1 MIFVIRNQNHDFVLL
16 TLLEKYWRS
25 LKSSLYRPYAEPECF
40 PATGCDEFNGMDL
53 ITLYGGDVLHRYF
66 YIEKKT
72 TEGGYKM
79 VQTLEDLVMAMF
91 DCAVTLSSPEGAR
104 DDVAESL
111 SKIGIEQPTI
121 FLSAAYTF
129 LMQHNKL
136 TGQNRAFVLSTV
148 NRVLEHSQ
156 TPEDLDEQQALLII
170 NLATQEMT
178 LSKEND
184 DWPLAACNVL
194 VTLAKRSRFVG
205 HVMEALLQKFPPG
218 QTSSPHRCIV
228 LALASVAEHNAI
240 GFVPFLTDVLSRAIS
255 VLPHIRMDT
264 YRYVWAHALRAFCES
279 VREYA
284 SASAATKIDACGG
297 SDDAEDGKT
306 YGERKTVQKNYADQ
320 MELAYDPVFS
330 WLSAKDI
337 KVRAEAANCVGELCL
352 MISPKHL
359 VDELRKLIPA
369 FLNLHRKIS
378 TDQHLGL
385 CRFLE
390 AACADESCPLD
401 AYLED
406 ILNAL
411 FPLVY
416 SVAEQTVASNVS
428 MHNQSE
434 AFRCFHVAATRFADK
449 IVYYLLHKMQSM
461 QDSSKLGAINIL
473 RHLLNSA
480 GPYIED
486 KRSLVILGLKPILL
500 AGSEG
505 LLSIRVKKAMCQL
518 CVALADH
525 EYIDVEGGNNVI
537 IFLVKNLIVQE
548 DETTK
553 KAIFPLEMEAADSA
567 AHLRT
572 QCGQALQT
580 IAKTSLTAHNL
591 LWPYL
596 FEFICVQEYNIALT
610 DIFKCI
616 RILAERTIEN
626 GEKPDYGKGF
636 ESPHV
641 AGNLQVFSRL
651 ITCLNNAP
659 LNLILSKRAA
669 EGLRLLSILASW
681 FHNSLRDVLPR
692 RCEELLVIL
701 KGLSPPGTLNNTMEG
716 GRNDICELRLARI
729 ARWHAHVLDLLDL
742 CLRNVNDGEWRCT
755 LAAAMGK
762 QFNLYTDIPEEKA
775 FLMRCLGAA
784 LASST
789 NTSFVVDHLVLLFR
803 STSHAYQ
810 AERTGCAQ
818 AVGYC
823 ATTHTDL
830 VLTELENIAKWENF
844 KKSSGL
850 FGFIKDAIPYK
861 QYSDQEM
868 VNLRATI
875 MLSYGYVIY
884 YCPTDVVTQRL
895 EQTVFVFLRRYLE
908 NPKQD
913 VVVKEALLETIY
925 LIAVSVSPTHLITEY
940 HLESRT
946 ELLNHIKEYIECES
960 PETLSNSVRLLA
972 GKAVAALVALDPA
985 LSDDDIWQIGYVL
998 TNHTFPLCRERS
1010 GLKTIDDDE
1019 SSTMMEATV
1028 NQYHAAIEQIVKK
1041 KAVVDTVTHLLKLF
1055 QPYYASVADHER
1067 LRAVDATL
1075 RVLTVYFEHARDF
1088 ALGRAS
1094 EFGPM
1099 SSLLARLVPR
1109 IADSLC
1115 AVRHAAL
1122 RAVYWTFRLA
1132 HVYKGLSRDSI
1143 DNTLFDPVVFI
1154 KEYLGDEGK
1163 LEGMLS
1169 RKAVKVMAD
1178 ITDSRLPQSQLQTYL
1193 SGLFGMLNDRQSQ
1206 VSSAGAQLLTSILT
1220 HRGDTL
1226 SAEAD
1231 TLVTTLLNKLPD
1243 IHACV
1248 QTYTDLLAALIA
1260 FAYHQLYACIDVML
1274 AKPLPYSVSMIDA
1287 WHTMSH
1293 DRSLFPLIADYLLE
1307 LITTGCD
1314 SSETSEVPF
1323 EVLDTGAGSS
1333 VKIVKPEA
1341 GEPEVELLKR
1351 IPNILAALLQFLAA
1365 VVDTQYPVLMKEKDG
1380 AKSLIIT
1387 PELRRLSSTPAAL
1400 ASQALRSLFLRTLD
1414 DAIVEKMN
1422 SERAWS
1428 DCVDTL
1434 HFTNGIAVLTR
1445 SVSEHRPEWIRPL
1458 VTLMMPRMQSPSDA
1472 YRIAAVAVLSAL
1484 TKRCPDEEGEADNK
1498 LLEALIASLM
1508 KALED
1513 RNLKIRKLAVRGLG
1527 DLACCN
1533 DSILNKYSSD
1543 AIQAAMAGLD
1553 DSGDRRDEI
1562 AMEAVN
1568 ALNKLSTRV
1577 SNMHLENI
1585 LSNVLLK
1592 LRPCFEKES
1601 SALRAVSFSLF
1612 GELGQRVGSCDAYR
1626 EQLLVNI
1633 VSIVLHLN
1641 DEEDQVKQMCARC
1654 LVSVCSLLN
1663 SDSLASLI
1671 ERELK
1676 VDEQC
1681 YNYRQ
1686 FLKEFSVKLAF
1697 SFPDRINYY
1706 ALSCN
1711 NYFKSTSCRIRANA
1725 AHMTGY
1731 LLGDLTPELRS
1742 TVSKE
1747 LIFAGLMLLL
1757 KDHDVDVR
1765 LSTARAISCL
1775 HRYA

>member
-1 MIFVIRNQNHDFVLL
+1 MIPPKRLI
-16 TLLEKYWRS
+16 
-25 LKSSLYRPYAEPECF
+25 
-40 PATGCDEFNGMDL
+40 DEM
-53 ITLYGGDVLHRYF
+53 
-66 YIEKKT
+66 
-72 TEGGYKM
+72 
-79 VQTLEDLVMAMF
+79 
-91 DCAVTLSSPEGAR
+91 
-104 DDVAESL
+104 
-111 SKIGIEQPTI
+111 
-121 FLSAAYTF
+121 
-129 LMQHNKL
+129 
-136 TGQNRAFVLSTV
+136 
-148 NRVLEHSQ
+148 
-156 TPEDLDEQQALLII
+156 
-170 NLATQEMT
+170 
-178 LSKEND
+178 
-184 DWPLAACNVL
+184 
-194 VTLAKRSRFVG
+194 
-205 HVMEALLQKFPPG
+205 
-218 QTSSPHRCIV
+218 
-228 LALASVAEHNAI
+228 
-240 GFVPFLTDVLSRAIS
+240 
-255 VLPHIRMDT
+255 
-264 YRYVWAHALRAFCES
+264 
-279 VREYA
+279 
-284 SASAATKIDACGG
+284 
-297 SDDAEDGKT
+297 
-306 YGERKTVQKNYADQ
+306 
-320 MELAYDPVFS
+320 
-330 WLSAKDI
+330 
-337 KVRAEAANCVGELCL
+337 
-352 MISPKHL
+352 
-359 VDELRKLIPA
+359 RKLIPM
-369 FLNLHRKIS
+369 FLNLHRKIG
-378 TDQHLGL
+378 TDQHLVTQGL

-390 AACADESCPLD
+390 SACADENCPLD

-416 SVAEQTVASNVS
+416 SVPEQSIASNIS
-428 MHNQSE
+428 MRNQSE

-449 IVYYLLHKMQSM
+449 IVYYLLHKMQNV
-461 QDSSKLGAINIL
+461 QDSSKLGAINVL

-480 GPYIED
+480 GPYVED
-486 KRSLVILGLKPILL
+486 KRSLVILGLKPMLL

-548 DETTK
+548 GEMTK
-553 KAIFPLEMEAADSA
+553 KAFFSSETEVDSA
-567 AHLRT
+567 AHLRA

-580 IAKTSLTAHNL
+580 IAKTSSTAHSL

-596 FEFICVQEYNIALT
+596 FEFICSQEYSIALT

-616 RILAERTIEN
+616 RILIERTIKA
-626 GEKPDYGKGF
+626 GEKPDFEMGF
-636 ESPHV
+636 DSPHV

-651 ITCLNNAP
+651 ITCTNNAP
-659 LNLILSKRAA
+659 LSLVLSKRATEA
-669 EGLRLLSILASW
+669 LRLLSILAPW
-681 FHNSLRDVLPR
+681 FHNSLRDVLPK
-692 RCEELLVIL
+692 RCDELLVVL
-701 KGLSPPGTLNNTMEG
+701 KSLSPPGTLNNAVEG
-716 GRNDICELRLARI
+716 GSSAVCELRLARI
-729 ARWHAHVLDLLDL
+729 ARWHAHILDLLDL
-742 CLRNVNDGEWRCT
+742 CVKNVNDGEWRCA

-762 QFNLYTDIPEEKA
+762 QFNLYGDAPEEKA
-775 FLMRCLGAA
+775 FLMRCLGGA
-784 LASST
+784 LALST
-789 NTSFVVDHLVLLFR
+789 NTSFVVDHLILLFR
-803 STSHAYQ
+803 STLHAQ
-810 AERTGCAQ
+810 QIERTGCAQ
-818 AVGYC
+818 AIGYC
-823 ATTHTDL
+823 ASTHTDL

-844 KKSSGL
+844 KRSSGL
-850 FGFIKDAIPYK
+850 FGFIKDAMPYK

-868 VNLRATI
+868 INLRATI

-884 YCPTDVVTQRL
+884 YCPTDVVAQRL
-895 EQTVFVFLRRYLE
+895 EQTVLVFLRRYLE
-908 NPKQD
+908 NPKQE
-913 VVVKEALLETIY
+913 VVVREALLETIY
-925 LIAVSVSPTHLITEY
+925 LIAVSMGPAHLTTEY
-940 HLESRT
+940 HLECRT
-946 ELLNHIKEYIECES
+946 EFLNHIKDYIEFES
-960 PETLSNSVRLLA
+960 PETLSNSIRLLA
-972 GKAVAALVALDPA
+972 GKAVAALVALEPA
-985 LSDDDIWQIGYVL
+985 ISDDDIWQIGYVL
-998 TNHTFPLCRERS
+998 TNYTFPLCRERS

-1028 NQYHAAIEQIVKK
+1028 NQYHAAIEQIIKK
-1041 KAVVDTVTHLLKLF
+1041 KAVVGTVTHLLKLF
-1055 QPYYASVADHER
+1055 QPYYASAADHER

-1075 RVLTVYFEHARDF
+1075 RVLTVYFEHATDF
-1088 ALGRAS
+1088 ALGRAN

-1099 SSLLARLVPR
+1099 SSLLARLIPR

-1132 HVYKGLSRDSI
+1132 HVYKGLARNSV
-1143 DNTLFDPVVFI
+1143 DNTLFDPATFI
-1154 KEYLGDEGK
+1154 NKYLGDEGK

-1169 RKAVKVMAD
+1169 RKAISVMAD
-1178 ITDSRLPQSQLQTYL
+1178 ITDSRLPQSQIQTYI
-1193 SGLFGMLNDRQSQ
+1193 SGLFGMLSDRQSQ
-1206 VSSAGAQLLTSILT
+1206 VSSAAAQLLTSILT

-1274 AKPLPYSVSMIDA
+1274 VRPLPYSVSMIDA

-1293 DRSLFPLIADYLLE
+1293 DHSLFPLIADYLLD
-1307 LITTGCD
+1307 LITAGCG

-1323 EVLDTGAGSS
+1323 EILDTGAGSS
-1333 VKIVKPEA
+1333 VKIVKPEVCTLAAAITEIIKA
-1341 GEPEVELLKR
+1341 GEPEVELCKR

-1380 AKSLIIT
+1380 VKSLIIT

-1445 SVSEHRPEWIRPL
+1445 SLSEHRPEWIRPL
-1458 VTLMMPRMQSPSDA
+1458 VTLLIPRMQSPSDA
-1472 YRIAAVAVLSAL
+1472 YRIAATAVLSAL
-1484 TKRCPDEEGEADNK
+1484 TKRCPNEEGEADNK
-1498 LLEALIASLM
+1498 LLEALITNLM

-1513 RNLKIRKLAVRGLG
+1513 RNLKIRKLVVRGLG
-1527 DLACCN
+1527 DLACCS
-1533 DSILNKYSSD
+1533 DSLLNKYSSD

-1577 SNMHLENI
+1577 PNTHLENI

-1626 EQLLVNI
+1626 EQLLINI

-1654 LVSVCSLLN
+1654 LISVSSLLN
-1663 SDSLASLI
+1663 SDRLTLLI
-1671 ERELK
+1671 ERDLK
-1676 VDEQC
+1676 IDEQC
-1681 YNYRQ
+1681 HNYRQ
-1686 FLKEFSVKLAF
+1686 FLKEFSEILAF

-1706 ALSCN
+1706 ALNCN
-1711 NYFKSTSCRIRANA
+1711 NYFKSTSSRIRSNA

-1731 LLGDLTPELRS
+1731 LLGELTPELRS
-1742 TVSKE
+1742 TISKE

-1757 KDHDVDVR
+1757 KDHDIDVR

-1775 HRYA
+1775 HRYT

>member
-1 MIFVIRNQNHDFVLL
+1 
-16 TLLEKYWRS
+16 
-25 LKSSLYRPYAEPECF
+25 
-40 PATGCDEFNGMDL
+40 
-53 ITLYGGDVLHRYF
+53 
-66 YIEKKT
+66 
-72 TEGGYKM
+72 
-79 VQTLEDLVMAMF
+79 MF
-91 DCAVTLSSPEGAR
+91 DCAVTLSSAEESR
-104 DDVAESL
+104 EDVAQSL
-111 SKIGIEQPTI
+111 SKIGIEQPTV
-121 FLSAAYTF
+121 FLSAAYTY
-129 LMQHNKL
+129 LMQHSKL

-148 NRVLEHSQ
+148 NRVLEHNQ
-156 TPEDLDEQQALLII
+156 TPQDLDEQQALLII

-178 LSKEND
+178 LSKESD
-184 DWPLAACNVL
+184 DWPQAACNVL

-218 QTSSPHRCIV
+218 QTSSPHRYIV
-228 LALASVAEHNAI
+228 LTLANVAEHNAV
-240 GFVPFLTDVLSRAIS
+240 GFVPFLTDILSRVIS
-255 VLPHIRMDT
+255 VLPHIKTDI

-279 VREYA
+279 VREYV
-284 SASAATKIDACGG
+284 SASNVTKIEYDDNCGDYNNIKDEQK
-297 SDDAEDGKT
+297 SRSQSC
-306 YGERKTVQKNYADQ
+306 GEPKIVQKNYADQ

-330 WLSAKDI
+330 WLSAKDV
-337 KVRAEAANCVGELCL
+337 KVRAEAANCIGELCL
-352 MISPKHL
+352 MISSKRL
-359 VDELRKLIPA
+359 IDEMRRLIPM

-378 TDQHLGL
+378 TNQHLVTQGL

-390 AACADESCPLD
+390 SACADESCPLD

-406 ILNAL
+406 ILSAL

-416 SVAEQTVASNVS
+416 SVAEQTVASNIS
-428 MHNQSE
+428 MRNQSE

-449 IVYYLLHKMQSM
+449 IVYYLLHKMQNV
-461 QDSSKLGAINIL
+461 QDGSKLGAINIL

-480 GPYIED
+480 GPYVDD
-486 KRSLVILGLKPILL
+486 KRSLVILGLKPMLL

-537 IFLVKNLIVQE
+537 IFLVKNLIVHDGE
-548 DETTK
+548 MAK
-553 KAIFPLEMEAADSA
+553 KTFLSEIEAADSA
-567 AHLRT
+567 TDLRA

-580 IAKTSLTAHNL
+580 IAKTSSTAHSL

-596 FEFICVQEYNIALT
+596 FEFICSQEYNIAVT

-616 RILAERTIEN
+616 RTLTERTIEA
-626 GEKPDYGKGF
+626 GEKPDFETGF
-636 ESPHV
+636 DSPHV
-641 AGNLQVFSRL
+641 ARNLQVFSRL
-651 ITCLNNAP
+651 ITCTNNAP
-659 LNLILSKRAA
+659 LSLVLSKRAA
-669 EGLRLLSILASW
+669 EALRLLSVLAPW
-681 FHNSLRDVLPR
+681 FHNSLRDILPK
-692 RCEELLVIL
+692 RCNELLVVL
-701 KGLSPPGTLNNTMEG
+701 KSLSPPGTVNNTMEG
-716 GRNDICELRLARI
+716 GSSAVFELRLTRI
-729 ARWHAHVLDLLDL
+729 ARWHAHILDLLDL
-742 CLRNVNDGEWRCT
+742 CVKNVNDGEWRCA

-762 QFNLYTDIPEEKA
+762 QFNLYGNAPEEKA
-775 FLMRCLGAA
+775 FLMRCLGGA
-784 LASST
+784 LALST

-803 STSHAYQ
+803 STQHGQQ

-818 AVGYC
+818 AIGYC

-830 VLTELENIAKWENF
+830 VLTELENIAKWENL

-850 FGFIKDAIPYK
+850 FAFIKDAMPYK

-875 MLSYGYVIY
+875 MLSYGHVIY

-895 EQTVFVFLRRYLE
+895 EQTVLVFLRRYLE
-908 NPKQD
+908 NPKE
-913 VVVKEALLETIY
+913 VVVREALLETIY
-925 LIAVSVSPTHLITEY
+925 LIAVSVSPAHLITEY
-940 HLESRT
+940 HLECRA
-946 ELLNHIKEYIECES
+946 ELLNHIKDYIEFES
-960 PETLSNSVRLLA
+960 PEILSNSIRLLA
-972 GKAVAALVALDPA
+972 GKAVAALVALEPTI
-985 LSDDDIWQIGYVL
+985 SDDDIWQIGYVL

-1028 NQYHAAIEQIVKK
+1028 NQYHGAIEQIIKK
-1041 KAVVDTVTHLLKLF
+1041 KAVVGTVTHLLKLF
-1055 QPYYASVADHER
+1055 QPYYASTADHER
-1067 LRAVDATL
+1067 LRAVDTTL
-1075 RVLTVYFEHARDF
+1075 LVLMVYFEHATDF

-1132 HVYKGLSRDSI
+1132 HVYKGLARDTI
-1143 DNTLFDPVVFI
+1143 DNTLFDPTVFI
-1154 KEYLGDEGK
+1154 NEHLGDEGK

-1169 RKAVKVMAD
+1169 RKAIKVMAD
-1178 ITDSRLPQSQLQTYL
+1178 ITDSRLPQSQIQTYI

-1206 VSSAGAQLLTSILT
+1206 VSSAAAQLLTSILA

-1243 IHACV
+1243 IHSCV

-1260 FAYHQLYACIDVML
+1260 YAHHQLYACIDVML
-1274 AKPLPYSVSMIDA
+1274 VRPLPYSVSMIDA

-1293 DRSLFPLIADYLLE
+1293 DHSLFPLIADYLLE
-1307 LITTGCD
+1307 LITTGCG
-1314 SSETSEVPF
+1314 SSETSDVPF
-1323 EVLDTGAGSS
+1323 EVLDTGAGSP
-1333 VKIVKPEA
+1333 VKIVKPEVCTLAAAIAEIIKA
-1341 GEPEVELLKR
+1341 GEPEIELCKR

-1445 SVSEHRPEWIRPL
+1445 SLSEHRPEWIRPL
-1458 VTLMMPRMQSPSDA
+1458 VTLMIPRMQSPSDA
-1472 YRIAAVAVLSAL
+1472 YRIAAAAVLSAL
-1484 TKRCPDEEGEADNK
+1484 TKRCPDEDGKVDNK
-1498 LLEALIASLM
+1498 LLEALITNLM

-1527 DLACCN
+1527 DLACCS

-1553 DSGDRRDEI
+1553 DSGDHRDDV

-1577 SNMHLENI
+1577 PDTHLENI

-1612 GELGQRVGSCDAYR
+1612 GELGQRVGNYDAYR
-1626 EQLLVNI
+1626 EQLLINI

-1663 SDSLASLI
+1663 SDRLTLLI
-1671 ERELK
+1671 ERNLK
-1676 VDEQC
+1676 IDEQC
-1681 YNYRQ
+1681 HNYRQ
-1686 FLKEFSVKLAF
+1686 FLKEFSVILAF

-1711 NYFKSTSCRIRANA
+1711 NYFKSTSSRIRSNA

-1731 LLGDLTPELRS
+1731 LLGELTPELRS
-1742 TVSKE
+1742 TISKE

-1757 KDHDVDVR
+1757 KDHDIDVR

-1775 HRYA
+1775 HRYT

>member
-1 MIFVIRNQNHDFVLL
+1 
-16 TLLEKYWRS
+16 
-25 LKSSLYRPYAEPECF
+25 
-40 PATGCDEFNGMDL
+40 
-53 ITLYGGDVLHRYF
+53 
-66 YIEKKT
+66 
-72 TEGGYKM
+72 
-79 VQTLEDLVMAMF
+79 MF
-91 DCAVTLSSPEGAR
+91 DCAVTLSSGEEPREN
-104 DDVAESL
+104 VADSL
-111 SKIGIEQPTI
+111 SKIGIEQSTI

-129 LMQHNKL
+129 LMQHSKL

-148 NRVLEHSQ
+148 NRVLEHNQ
-156 TPEDLDEQQALLII
+156 APEDLDEQQALLII

-178 LSKEND
+178 LSKESD
-184 DWPLAACNVL
+184 DWPQAACNVL
-194 VTLAKRSRFVG
+194 VTLAKRSQFVG

-218 QTSSPHRCIV
+218 QTSSPHRYIILT
-228 LALASVAEHNAI
+228 LANVAEHNAI
-240 GFVPFLTDVLSRAIS
+240 GFVPFLTDILSRVIS
-255 VLPHIRMDT
+255 VLPHIKTDI
-264 YRYVWAHALRAFCES
+264 YRYAWAHALRSFCES
-279 VREYA
+279 VREYI
-284 SASAATKIDACGG
+284 SASTVTKTECDVNGCNGDYAKNERTTRSQTCG
-297 SDDAEDGKT
+297 EPKI
-306 YGERKTVQKNYADQ
+306 VQKNYVDQ
-320 MELAYDPVFS
+320 MELAYEPVFS
-330 WLSAKDI
+330 WLSAKDV
-337 KVRAEAANCVGELCL
+337 KVRAEAANCIGELCL
-352 MISPKHL
+352 MISPKRL
-359 VDELRKLIPA
+359 VDEMRRLIPIL
-369 FLNLHRKIS
+369 LNLHRKIN
-378 TDQHLGL
+378 TDQHLVTQGL

-390 AACADESCPLD
+390 SACADENCPLD

-416 SVAEQTVASNVS
+416 SVAEQTVASNIS
-428 MHNQSE
+428 MRNQSE

-449 IVYYLLHKMQSM
+449 IVYYLLHKMQNV
-461 QDSSKLGAINIL
+461 QDSSKLGAINVL

-480 GPYIED
+480 GPYVED
-486 KRSLVILGLKPILL
+486 KRSLVILGLKPMLL

-505 LLSIRVKKAMCQL
+505 LLTIRVKKAMCQL

-548 DETTK
+548 GETAK
-553 KAIFPLEMEAADSA
+553 KAFFSSEIDAADSA
-567 AHLRT
+567 AHLRA

-580 IAKTSLTAHNL
+580 IAKTSSTAHSL

-596 FEFICVQEYNIALT
+596 FEFICAQEYNIALT

-616 RILAERTIEN
+616 RILAERTMKAE
-626 GEKPDYGKGF
+626 EKLDFEKGF
-636 ESPHV
+636 DSPHV

-651 ITCLNNAP
+651 ITCTNNAP
-659 LNLILSKRAA
+659 LNLLLSKRATEA
-669 EGLRLLSILASW
+669 LRLLSVLTPW
-681 FHNSLRDVLPR
+681 FHNSLRNVLPK
-692 RCEELLVIL
+692 RCGELLVTL
-701 KGLSPPGTLNNTMEG
+701 KSLSPPLNSTMEG
-716 GRNDICELRLARI
+716 GNSAVCELRLARI
-729 ARWHAHVLDLLDL
+729 ARWHAHILDLLDL
-742 CLRNVNDGEWRCT
+742 CVRNVNDGEWRCAF
-755 LAAAMGK
+755 AAAMGK
-762 QFNLYTDIPEEKA
+762 QFNLYSDAPEEKA
-775 FLMRCLGAA
+775 FLMRCLGGA
-784 LASST
+784 LALST
-789 NTSFVVDHLVLLFR
+789 NTSFVVDHLILLFR
-803 STSHAYQ
+803 STVHGQQ

-818 AVGYC
+818 AIGYC

-830 VLTELENIAKWENF
+830 VLTELENIAKWENL

-850 FGFIKDAIPYK
+850 FGFIKDAMPYK

-875 MLSYGYVIY
+875 MLSYGYVVY

-895 EQTVFVFLRRYLE
+895 EQTVLVFLRRYLE
-908 NPKQD
+908 NPKQE
-913 VVVKEALLETIY
+913 VVVREALLETIY
-925 LIAVSVSPTHLITEY
+925 LIAVSVSSTHLITEY
-940 HLESRT
+940 HLECRT
-946 ELLNHIKEYIECES
+946 ELLNHIKDYIESES
-960 PETLSNSVRLLA
+960 PETLSNSITLLA
-972 GKAVAALVALDPA
+972 GKAVAALVSLEPA
-985 LSDDDIWQIGYVL
+985 ISDDDIWQIGYVL
-998 TNHTFPLCRERS
+998 TNHTLPLCRERS

-1028 NQYHAAIEQIVKK
+1028 NQYHAAVEQIIKK
-1041 KAVVDTVTHLLKLF
+1041 KAVVGTVTHLLKLF
-1055 QPYYASVADHER
+1055 QPYYASTAGHER

-1075 RVLTVYFEHARDF
+1075 RVLTVYFEHATDF

-1122 RAVYWTFRLA
+1122 RTVYWTFRLA
-1132 HVYKGLSRDSI
+1132 HVYKGLARDSV
-1143 DNTLFDPVVFI
+1143 DGTLFDPTSFI
-1154 KEYLGDEGK
+1154 NEYLGDEGK

-1178 ITDSRLPQSQLQTYL
+1178 FTDSRLPQSQIQTYV
-1193 SGLFGMLNDRQSQ
+1193 SGLFSMLSDRQSQ
-1206 VSSAGAQLLTSILT
+1206 VSSAAAQLLTSLLT

-1260 FAYHQLYACIDVML
+1260 FAHHQLYACIDVML
-1274 AKPLPYSVSMIDA
+1274 VRPLPYSVSMIDA

-1293 DRSLFPLIADYLLE
+1293 DHSLFPLIADYLLE
-1307 LITTGCD
+1307 LITTGCG
-1314 SSETSEVPF
+1314 SSETPEVPF
-1323 EVLDTGAGSS
+1323 EILDTGAGSS
-1333 VKIVKPEA
+1333 VKIVKPEVCTLAAAITEIIRA
-1341 GEPEVELLKR
+1341 GEPEMELCKR

-1380 AKSLIIT
+1380 VKSLIIT

-1434 HFTNGIAVLTR
+1434 HFTNGIAVLAR
-1445 SVSEHRPEWIRPL
+1445 SLSDHRPEWIRPL
-1458 VTLMMPRMQSPSDA
+1458 VTLMIPRMQSANDA
-1472 YRIAAVAVLSAL
+1472 YRIAAAAVLSAL
-1484 TKRCPDEEGEADNK
+1484 TKRCPDEEGEDDNK
-1498 LLEALIASLM
+1498 LLESLIMNLM

-1527 DLACCN
+1527 DLACCS

-1577 SNMHLENI
+1577 PNAHLENI
-1585 LSNVLLK
+1585 LPNVLLK

-1612 GELGQRVGSCDAYR
+1612 GELGQRVGNCDAYR
-1626 EQLLVNI
+1626 EQLLINI

-1654 LVSVCSLLN
+1654 LVSVSSLLN
-1663 SDSLASLI
+1663 SSRLTMLV
-1671 ERELK
+1671 ERDLK
-1676 VDEQC
+1676 IDEQC
-1681 YNYRQ
+1681 YNYGQ
-1686 FLKEFSVKLAF
+1686 FLKEFSVILAF

-1706 ALSCN
+1706 ALNCN
-1711 NYFKSTSCRIRANA
+1711 NYFKSTSSRIRSNA

-1731 LLGDLTPELRS
+1731 LLGELTPELRS

-1757 KDHDVDVR
+1757 KDHDIDVR

-1775 HRYA
+1775 HRYT

>member
-1 MIFVIRNQNHDFVLL
+1 
-16 TLLEKYWRS
+16 
-25 LKSSLYRPYAEPECF
+25 
-40 PATGCDEFNGMDL
+40 
-53 ITLYGGDVLHRYF
+53 
-66 YIEKKT
+66 
-72 TEGGYKM
+72 
-79 VQTLEDLVMAMF
+79 MF
-91 DCAVTLSSPEGAR
+91 DCAVSLSSVEGGR
-104 DDVAESL
+104 EDVAESL
-111 SKIGIEQPTI
+111 SKIGIEQSTV

-129 LMQHNKL
+129 LMQHSKL

-148 NRVLEHSQ
+148 NRVLEHNQ
-156 TPEDLDEQQALLII
+156 TPQDLDEQQALLII
-170 NLATQEMT
+170 NLATQEMA

-184 DWPLAACNVL
+184 DWPQAACNVL

-218 QTSSPHRCIV
+218 QTSSPHRYIV
-228 LALASVAEHNAI
+228 LTLANVAEHNAI
-240 GFVPFLTDVLSRAIS
+240 GFVPFLTDILSRVIS
-255 VLPHIRMDT
+255 VLPHIKTDV
-264 YRYVWAHALRAFCES
+264 YRYAWAHALRSFCES
-279 VREYA
+279 VREYV
-284 SASAATKIDACGG
+284 SASNVTKTEYNDSCSG
-297 SDDAEDGKT
+297 DDEQKSSSET
-306 YGERKTVQKNYADQ
+306 CREPKIVQKNYVDQ

-330 WLSAKDI
+330 WLSAKDV
-337 KVRAEAANCVGELCL
+337 KVRAEAANCIGELCL
-352 MISPKHL
+352 MISPKRLIDEMRRL
-359 VDELRKLIPA
+359 VTM

-378 TDQHLGL
+378 TNQHLVTQGL

-390 AACADESCPLD
+390 SACADESCPLD

-406 ILNAL
+406 ILNTL

-416 SVAEQTVASNVS
+416 SVAEQTVASNTS
-428 MHNQSE
+428 MRNQNE

-449 IVYYLLHKMQSM
+449 IVYYLLHKMQSV
-461 QDSSKLGAINIL
+461 QDGSKLGAINVL

-480 GPYIED
+480 GPYVDD

-537 IFLVKNLIVQE
+537 IFLVKNLIVQD
-548 DETTK
+548 DETAK
-553 KAIFPLEMEAADSA
+553 KAFFSSEMQTADSA
-567 AHLRT
+567 THLRA

-580 IAKTSLTAHNL
+580 IAKTSSTAHSL

-596 FEFICVQEYNIALT
+596 FEFICSQEYNIAVM

-616 RILAERTIEN
+616 RILIERTLEA
-626 GEKPDYGKGF
+626 GKKPDFETGF
-636 ESPHV
+636 DSPHI

-651 ITCLNNAP
+651 ITCTNNAP
-659 LNLILSKRAA
+659 LSLALSKRATEA
-669 EGLRLLSILASW
+669 LRLLSVLAPW
-681 FHNSLRDVLPR
+681 FDNSLRDILPR
-692 RCEELLVIL
+692 RCDELLVVL
-701 KGLSPPGTLNNTMEG
+701 KSLSPPGTVNSTMEG
-716 GRNDICELRLARI
+716 GRSAVYELRLTRI
-729 ARWHAHVLDLLDL
+729 ARWHAHILDLLDF
-742 CLRNVNDGEWRCT
+742 CVRNVNDGEWRCA

-762 QFNLYTDIPEEKA
+762 QFNLYGDAPEEKA
-775 FLMRCLGAA
+775 FLMRCLGGA
-784 LASST
+784 LALST
-789 NTSFVVDHLVLLFR
+789 NTSFVVDHLILLFR
-803 STSHAYQ
+803 STLHAQQ

-818 AVGYC
+818 AIGYC

-850 FGFIKDAIPYK
+850 FGFIKDAMPYK

-868 VNLRATI
+868 INLRATI
-875 MLSYGYVIY
+875 MLSYGHVVYH
-884 YCPTDVVTQRL
+884 CPTDVVTQRL
-895 EQTVFVFLRRYLE
+895 EQTVLIFLRRYLE
-908 NPKQD
+908 NPKQE
-913 VVVKEALLETIY
+913 VVVREALLETIY
-925 LIAVSVSPTHLITEY
+925 LIAISVSPAHLITEY
-940 HLESRT
+940 HLGCRT
-946 ELLNHIKEYIECES
+946 EFLNHIKDYIEFES
-960 PETLSNSVRLLA
+960 PETLSNSIRLLA
-972 GKAVAALVALDPA
+972 SKAVAALVALEPII
-985 LSDDDIWQIGYVL
+985 SDDDIWQIGYVL

-1028 NQYHAAIEQIVKK
+1028 NQYHAAIEQIIKK
-1041 KAVVDTVTHLLKLF
+1041 KAVVGTVTHLLKIF
-1055 QPYYASVADHER
+1055 QPYYASAAGHER
-1067 LRAVDATL
+1067 LRAIDTTL

-1132 HVYKGLSRDSI
+1132 HVYKGLARDTI
-1143 DNTLFDPVVFI
+1143 DNTLFDPTVFI
-1154 KEYLGDEGK
+1154 IEYLGDEGK
-1163 LEGMLS
+1163 LEGILS
-1169 RKAVKVMAD
+1169 RKAIKVMAD
-1178 ITDSRLPQSQLQTYL
+1178 ITDSRLPQSQIQTYI
-1193 SGLFGMLNDRQSQ
+1193 SGLFGMINDRQSQ
-1206 VSSAGAQLLTSILT
+1206 VSSAAAQLLTSILT

-1226 SAEAD
+1226 SIEAD

-1260 FAYHQLYACIDVML
+1260 FAHHQLYACIDVML
-1274 AKPLPYSVSMIDA
+1274 ARPLPYSVSMIDA

-1293 DRSLFPLIADYLLE
+1293 DHSLFPLIADYLLE
-1307 LITTGCD
+1307 LITTGCG
-1314 SSETSEVPF
+1314 SSGTSEVPF

-1333 VKIVKPEA
+1333 VKIVKPEVCTLAAAITEIIKA
-1341 GEPEVELLKR
+1341 GEPEVELCKR

-1365 VVDTQYPVLMKEKDG
+1365 VIDTQYPVLMKEKDS

-1445 SVSEHRPEWIRPL
+1445 SLSEHRPEWIRPL
-1458 VTLMMPRMQSPSDA
+1458 VTLMIPRMQSPSDA
-1472 YRIAAVAVLSAL
+1472 YRIAAAAVLSAL
-1484 TKRCPDEEGEADNK
+1484 TKRCPNEDGKVDDK
-1498 LLEALIASLM
+1498 LLEVLIMNLM
-1508 KALED
+1508 KALDD

-1527 DLACCN
+1527 DLACCS

-1568 ALNKLSTRV
+1568 ALNKLSTCV
-1577 SNMHLENI
+1577 PNTHLENI

-1612 GELGQRVGSCDAYR
+1612 GELGQRVGSYDAYR
-1626 EQLLVNI
+1626 EQLLINI

-1654 LVSVCSLLN
+1654 LISVSSLLN
-1663 SDSLASLI
+1663 SDRLTLLI
-1671 ERELK
+1671 ERDLK
-1676 VDEQC
+1676 IDEQC
-1681 YNYRQ
+1681 HNYRQ
-1686 FLKEFSVKLAF
+1686 FLKEFSVILAF

-1711 NYFKSTSCRIRANA
+1711 NYFKSTSSRIRSNA

-1731 LLGDLTPELRS
+1731 LLGELTPELRS

-1757 KDHDVDVR
+1757 KDHDIDVR

-1775 HRYA
+1775 HRYT